1 MQRPVTEEEAPGGV
15 VHGEEEEDAEAVE
28 GAANRVLP
36 QIR

>member
-1 MQRPVTEEEAPGGV
+1 MQRPVTEEEPPGEA
-15 VHGEEEEDAEAVE
+15 VHGEEEVDAEAVE